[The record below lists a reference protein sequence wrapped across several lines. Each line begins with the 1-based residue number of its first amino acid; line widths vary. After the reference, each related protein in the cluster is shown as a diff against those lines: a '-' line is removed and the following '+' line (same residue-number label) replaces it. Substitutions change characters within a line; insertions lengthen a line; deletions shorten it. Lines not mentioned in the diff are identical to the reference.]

1 MISFPRSRRQTRA
14 ALLSHLLTAGDSF
27 RGELVERL
35 DLTEASISRIV
46 AELKSEDLVSEYARR
61 PAPYPGGPTNVVA
74 INRSIRVAGVELSNG
89 RLSAGVGNLAGALEC
104 TQRHV
109 LSPNADAQEV
119 ERAVIEA
126 TEDLSRWAQT
136 QGVAVRQVAISLP
149 GFGAVGDINAIVP
162 SAAQSIKS
170 LVQARFAQ
178 TPVVMTN
185 SVQAQAALH
194 GFGIHAKAL
203 DEEHL
208 FLFVGHGIGAAR
220 IGNMALGAEHRPV
233 EIGHMVM
240 DVSGPRCRCGHSGCL
255 EAYAGLPAL
264 AAVFGLPEQ
273 DLLADG
279 DRSLQSLPMVGAH
292 RTQVESMLG
301 RLGTALGNALN
312 IDPVSSIVV
321 AGWPSLVP
329 QELRQRMLDA
339 LDASVLGG
347 IARRGLE
354 VTFIP
359 PSIGN
364 DPLPALC
371 YAAYAFVQRGAMDA
385 DTENQTSAPRARAP
399 RKAAAR

>member
-1 MISFPRSRRQTRA
+1 M
-14 ALLSHLLTAGDSF
+14 
-27 RGELVERL
+27 ERL

-46 AELKSEDLVSEYARR
+46 GELKSEDLVSEYARR

-89 RLSAGVGNLAGALEC
+89 RLSAGIGNLAGTLEC
-104 TQRHV
+104 TQRHA

-119 ERAVIEA
+119 ERAVADAVEY
-126 TEDLSRWAQT
+126 LSKWAQA
-136 QGVAVRQVAISLP
+136 QRVAVRQIAITLP

-162 SAAQSIKS
+162 SAAQRLKS
-170 LVQARFAQ
+170 MVRAGFADV
-178 TPVVMTN
+178 PVVVTN
-185 SVQAQAALH
+185 SVQAQAAMH

-203 DEEHL
+203 DKEHL

-240 DVSGPRCRCGHSGCL
+240 DGAGPRCRCGHNGCL

-264 AAVFGLPEQ
+264 AAAFGLPEQ
-273 DLLADG
+273 ELLADG
-279 DRSLQSLPMVGAH
+279 DRSLQSLSMVGAR
-292 RTQVESMLG
+292 RTRVEDMLQ
-301 RLGTALGNALN
+301 RLGIALGNTLN
-312 IDPVSSIVV
+312 IDPVASVVV
-321 AGWPSLVP
+321 AGWPSLVAP
-329 QELRQRMLDA
+329 ELRQRMLEG

-347 IARRGLE
+347 ITRRQIE
-354 VTFIP
+354 VSFIP

-371 YAAYAFVQRGAMDA
+371 YAAYAFVQRGAMDL
-385 DTENQTSAPRARAP
+385 DAPPAESVPPGRQAP
-399 RKAAAR
+399 RKSAAR